1 MYLGSLTCG
10 RDANPVIF
18 IFKLGLIQKRICK
31 VVGFDI
37 EDGIDTIEAGIEG
50 QLQQKKKSVQTNK
63 ICKQLTHFIA
73 MCVVFPH
80 PPPAHWTVP

>member
-18 IFKLGLIQKRICK
+18 IFKLGLVWKRICE

-37 EDGIDTIEAGIEG
+37 KDGIDTIEAGIEG
-50 QLQQKKKSVQTNK
+50 RLWQKKKISANK
-63 ICKQLTHFIA
+63 QDLCSGKSPRYYKPSLKLR
-73 MCVVFPH
+73 
-80 PPPAHWTVP
+80 